1 MSEIECQKMTN
12 GLRHFV
18 LFSLIGV
25 VGMVWDF
32 GSTWFLKEKL
42 KWNPFVATSIGFVLG
57 VTNNYVLNAIYNY
70 HSKSIVDIRA
80 ISLFFIVNL
89 VALGINLIVI
99 YICNKKLKIN
109 FYWSKVI
116 ASGFGTVLN
125 FTVTHFYV
133 F

>member
-1 MSEIECQKMTN
+1 MDSSFI
-12 GLRHFV
+12 HFL
-18 LFSLIGV
+18 LFALIGLI
-25 VGMVWDF
+25 GMIWDF
-32 GSTWFLKEKL
+32 GSTWFWKEKCH
-42 KWNPFVATSIGFVLG
+42 WNPFVATSIGFVLG
-57 VTNNYVLNAIYNY
+57 VTNNYLLNAIYNY
-70 HSKSIVDIRA
+70 HTKSIVDMRA
-80 ISLFFIVNL
+80 IGLFFIVNL